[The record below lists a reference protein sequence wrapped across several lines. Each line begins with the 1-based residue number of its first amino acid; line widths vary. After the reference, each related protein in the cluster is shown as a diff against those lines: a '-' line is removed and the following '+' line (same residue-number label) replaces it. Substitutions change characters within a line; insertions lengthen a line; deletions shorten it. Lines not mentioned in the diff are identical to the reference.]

1 MKRGEDP
8 DSGHRTPQ
16 DRIVTE
22 QFQLFVDAVVDY
34 AIIML
39 DPEGRISTWN
49 RGAERMLGYTADEVL
64 GKHVSILFTEQ
75 DRRRGHP
82 EEELRIAAEQ
92 GRYEEEGSRV
102 RKDGSVFPALVTIT
116 PVRDE
121 NDRLLGFAKVTQD
134 LSEQE
139 SRERV
144 ARLLV
149 DSSRILSESHD
160 YEATVPK
167 VVRLVVPTFA
177 DWCAVDVVEAG
188 AIRRLAT
195 AHADPARE
203 GLVRELAHYFS
214 PEARAVIDVP
224 RVIETGRPELSPEIP
239 DSRLLETARDDEYLR
254 LLRQLRPRSAMIVP
268 LVTRGRVLGA
278 LTLVAAESGR
288 RFDEEDLPF
297 AVALAD
303 RIAVS
308 IDVAR
313 LLSEAVQGRGEAER
327 RARQE
332 FALRKALEAVSA
344 SFTVSSVIREIAEG
358 AVLATNADGTAVER
372 IHFGRGE
379 VEVVAVAGEL
389 KFPLGRRLRYHGS
402 LAQRVTER
410 AEPLLIPNLAETTEP
425 VPAYWRETCGD
436 CSLLVLPLLDSGE
449 AIGALILLR
458 KPEKMIFRDDEL
470 ERASSFAYLAALAFR
485 KIRLLEEPERR
496 RRELLEV
503 MESRSRLMRGFSHD
517 VKNPIGAAAGMLDLL
532 KDGALGD
539 LEPKQRDAMERARRA
554 LASALRLIDDL
565 LELARAEAGEIDIRL
580 ESVDLRQLAHEM
592 VEEYRAPA
600 EAKGLEIEARFP
612 EEIPVI
618 ESDSG
623 RIRQILGNLLSNAVK
638 YTERGR
644 ITVRV
649 EVREDGAAPRAGRWL
664 AIDVSDTGPGIPKDK
679 QKLLFQ
685 EFKRIEPS
693 AGRGTGLGLAISR
706 GIALAL
712 HGDITVHSEPGRG
725 STFTLWL
732 PMGREAQAE
741 RRAATA
747 D

>member
-224 RVIETGRPELSPEIP
+224 RVIETGRPELLPEIP

>member
-177 DWCAVDVVEAG
+177 DWCTVDVVEAG

-224 RVIETGRPELSPEIP
+224 RVIETGRPELFPEIP

-358 AVLATNADGTAVER
+358 AVLATNADGAAVER

-532 KDGALGD
+532 KDGALGE

>member
-1 MKRGEDP
+1 MKRAEDP
-8 DSGHRTPQ
+8 DSGHLTPQ
-16 DRIVTE
+16 DRIVAE
-22 QFQLFVDAVVDY
+22 QLHLFVDAVVDY

-39 DPEGRISTWN
+39 DPEGRIITWN
-49 RGAERMLGYTADEVL
+49 RGAERMLEYTADEVL

-82 EEELRIAAEQ
+82 QEELRIVAGQ
-92 GRYEEEGSRV
+92 GRYEEAGS
-102 RKDGSVFPALVTIT
+102 DGSVFPAHVTIT
-116 PVRDE
+116 AVRDE
-121 NDRLLGFAKVTQD
+121 DNRLLGFAKVTQD
-134 LSEQE
+134 LSEKG
-139 SRERV
+139 SREKV
-144 ARLLV
+144 ARLLA
-149 DSSRILSESHD
+149 DSSRILSESYD

-177 DWCAVDVVEAG
+177 DWCAVDVVEDG
-188 AIRRLAT
+188 TIRRLA
-195 AHADPARE
+195 AVHADPARE
-203 GLVRELAHYFS
+203 GLVRELARHFS
-214 PEARAVIDVP
+214 SEARAVIDVR
-224 RVIETGRPELSPEIP
+224 RVIETGRPELLPEIP

-332 FALRKALEAVSA
+332 YALRKALEAVSA

-372 IHFGRGE
+372 IHFDRGE

-410 AEPLLIPNLAETTEP
+410 AEPLLISNLAETTEP

-485 KIRLLEEPERR
+485 KIRLLEESEQR

-539 LEPKQRDAMERARRA
+539 LEPKQRDAVERAHRA
-554 LASALRLIDDL
+554 LARALRLIDEL
-565 LELARAEAGEIDIRL
+565 LELARAEAREIEIRL
-580 ESVDLRQLAHEM
+580 ESVDLRQVVHEM

-618 ESDSG
+618 DSDSG

-685 EFKRIEPS
+685 EFKRIEPG

-732 PMGREAQAE
+732 PMGREAQTE
-741 RRAATA
+741 RRAVTA
-747 D
+747 G